1 MSKREKRKPK
11 KNKKLKPLSKKKPRT
26 DSTFEHPID
35 EKPAW
40 RIGTLDLVGQWGWQE
55 IEKEFFFNK
64 ILPKIKNFETML
76 WNDILG
82 RNNHAVLVS
91 QISREAQVR
100 LEDLKLDD
108 NESLISLR
116 LTGTQRIWGIRIGN
130 ILQLLW
136 WDPNHEVCPSEKKHT

>member
-1 MSKREKRKPK
+1 MHC
-11 KNKKLKPLSKKKPRT
+11 NL
-26 DSTFEHPID
+26 
-35 EKPAW
+35 
-40 RIGTLDLVGQWGWQE
+40 
-55 IEKEFFFNK
+55 
-64 ILPKIKNFETML
+64 KNFETML